1 MHLPPLCRLLALAA
15 LTAATAQAQTAPA
28 ADTPPAEPAP
38 ARIEIIGGRASE
50 TEERRQSTAAKIV
63 IGREEIE
70 KFGDATLGEV
80 LRRLPGVT
88 TPGAP
93 GRGGAP
99 RLRGLGGGYTQL
111 LIDGQRVPPGFALD
125 QLSPEQVERIEILRA
140 PTAETGA
147 RAIAGTINIITREG
161 FRRRLNELRL
171 GTGVENGVASPNLNW
186 LHNDSAG
193 ALTYNLSANLGLF
206 RSESESTTETTDEDL
221 ASAAVLRRQ
230 TETSQASRRRIRLGL
245 NSRLQW
251 RLGDG
256 GDMLL
261 LTPGVFHTESG
272 SSRRSVLRQDIGA
285 TPPPYDLAGT
295 EADSR
300 FTSLRLNGQFRKALA
315 AGPRLELDGGIG
327 SWRAAGNSLRQEYAQ
342 GQPTPRTLDNDGQT
356 REQAGKLTLKLSG
369 LLGGETRPGAE
380 HNLVAGAEVAGVRR
394 EEQRRTLQDGLPLL
408 AEFGDNLSATSLRLA
423 AYAQDEWSPT
433 PTWSLHAGLRWEG
446 IATRGEAVDG
456 PAPENRSSVLTPL
469 LHAVWKPD
477 PKRRDQLRIS
487 LTRSYRAP
495 GLGELI
501 ARPRINSR
509 FPPEG
514 PNDPTDP
521 DRAGNPALQ
530 PELASGV
537 DIAVERYLAGGGVLS
552 ANLFRRNISDLMRNV
567 TSLET
572 VSWSPVPRWV
582 TRMQNIG
589 DAMTTGLEL
598 EAKFR
603 LDQALASAPA
613 VELRS
618 NLSLYRSRV
627 EGVPEPDN
635 RLAEQPGATLNL
647 GGDYRLRSMPLT
659 LGGNFNWVP
668 GYRTQLSAEQAVSVG
683 PKRIFDVYALW
694 TFDPATALRL
704 LANNLGAA
712 DHENSNVFERAG
724 LRETARSFGPS
735 HVNWQ
740 LRLEL
745 KL

>member
-28 ADTPPAEPAP
+28 AGTPPTEPAP

-161 FRRRLNELRL
+161 FRRRVNELRL

-230 TETSQASRRRIRLGL
+230 TETSRASQRRIRLGL

-261 LTPGVFHTESG
+261 LTPGVFHTENA

-300 FTSLRLNGQFRKALA
+300 FTSLRLNGQLRKALS

-342 GQPTPRTLDNDGQT
+342 GHPAPLRTLEDDNQT
-356 REQAGKLTLKLSG
+356 REQAGNLTLKLSG
-369 LLGGETRPGAE
+369 LLGGESRTSTE
-380 HNLVAGAEVAGVRR
+380 HNLVAGVELAGVRR

-408 AEFGDNLSATSLRLA
+408 TEFGD
-423 AYAQDEWSPT
+423 
-433 PTWSLHAGLRWEG
+433 
-446 IATRGEAVDG
+446 
-456 PAPENRSSVLTPL
+456 
-469 LHAVWKPD
+469 
-477 PKRRDQLRIS
+477 
-487 LTRSYRAP
+487 
-495 GLGELI
+495 
-501 ARPRINSR
+501 
-509 FPPEG
+509 
-514 PNDPTDP
+514 
-521 DRAGNPALQ
+521 
-530 PELASGV
+530 
-537 DIAVERYLAGGGVLS
+537 
-552 ANLFRRNISDLMRNV
+552 
-567 TSLET
+567 
-572 VSWSPVPRWV
+572 
-582 TRMQNIG
+582 
-589 DAMTTGLEL
+589 
-598 EAKFR
+598 
-603 LDQALASAPA
+603 
-613 VELRS
+613 
-618 NLSLYRSRV
+618 
-627 EGVPEPDN
+627 
-635 RLAEQPGATLNL
+635 
-647 GGDYRLRSMPLT
+647 
-659 LGGNFNWVP
+659 
-668 GYRTQLSAEQAVSVG
+668 
-683 PKRIFDVYALW
+683 
-694 TFDPATALRL
+694 
-704 LANNLGAA
+704 
-712 DHENSNVFERAG
+712 
-724 LRETARSFGPS
+724 
-735 HVNWQ
+735 
-740 LRLEL
+740 
-745 KL
+745 